1 MEANEILRQLQTH
14 NLLDDPDIKKQFDD
28 ALQNENNQIQ
38 IALENSP
45 FKDEDLALF
54 ERTITKT
61 AKNIDQIATQ
71 INDDTSKFNSYNPDQ
86 NTDFIHKQLNKILA
100 ENEPG
105 DNINN
110 IKNNTNNNTIN
121 APKSKQEN
129 LTILRNFAL
138 NKWKEILTAK
148 NNKWKADT
156 QNAMHQDF
164 LKRMQAWFDSLKKA
178 RELAEKNDE
187 LFGKDGL
194 FGDLMQMA
202 KDSLDLQHLGDLKY
216 QKSVL
221 EDIQNIT
228 DIDINDDNNKQNN
241 FIPGG
246 DIDTDDN
253 NFIPGGKGIGSGIG
267 NQKKINIA
275 TINHYFQMIKNNKA
289 LMDICDILGK
299 SKQEEKETYK
309 EKITELVS
317 YSYTQTM
324 PTKRYKE
331 EISGVKLGNDLENL
345 LPQEFALLND
355 PDLEIFF
362 DLKFVENRLF
372 CFEKHGYIS
381 YAQEKWREVEKEIE
395 KERSKEIDEQKG
407 PIIICVD
414 TSGSMNGQPEIVAK
428 ALTLMLAA
436 RARKEK
442 RACFLINF
450 SSSVDTMDLSNSKG
464 ITLLNKFLEMSFGG
478 GTDVDIAL
486 KEGLKQMEQNN
497 YKKSDLIAIS
507 DGGFYMNNI
516 EIQNK
521 IKQKRKEENKFYLL
535 DVDGNF
541 GVKDLFDKHWVYN
554 SNSKSL
560 KVLYEMK
567 AKL

>member
-1 MEANEILRQLQTH
+1 MKSKEIISKLQTH

-71 INDDTSKFNSYNPDQ
+71 INEDTSKFNYYNPNQ
-86 NTDFIHKQLNKILA
+86 KTDFIHKQLNEILA
-100 ENEPG
+100 ENEAT
-105 DNINN
+105 DN
-110 IKNNTNNNTIN
+110 IKNNTNNKTIN

-129 LTILRNFAL
+129 LNILRNFAL
-138 NKWKEILTAK
+138 NKWQEILTAK
-148 NNKWKADT
+148 NNKWKNDI

-178 RELAEKNDE
+178 KELSNKNDE

-228 DIDINDDNNKQNN
+228 DIDTDDDNNKQNN
-241 FIPGG
+241 FIL
-246 DIDTDDN
+246 
-253 NFIPGGKGIGSGIG
+253 GGKGIGSGNG

-275 TINHYFQMIKNNKA
+275 TINHYFQMIKNNKV

-299 SKQEEKETYK
+299 SKQEETETYK

-381 YAQEKWREVEKEIE
+381 YAQEKWREIEKEIE
-395 KERSKEIDEQKG
+395 KERSKEVDEQKG

-464 ITLLNKFLEMSFGG
+464 ITLLNNFLEMSFGG

-486 KEGLKQMEQNN
+486 KEGLKQMDKNN
-497 YKKSDLIAIS
+497 YKKADLIAIS
-507 DGGFYMNNI
+507 DGCFMMSDNT
-516 EIQNK
+516 IQNK
-521 IKQKRKEENKFYLL
+521 INQKRKEENKFYLL
-535 DVDGNF
+535 DVNGNS

-567 AKL
+567 KNV

>member
-1 MEANEILRQLQTH
+1 MESEQIISKLQTH

-71 INDDTSKFNSYNPDQ
+71 INEDTSKFNYYNPNQ
-86 NTDFIHKQLNKILA
+86 KTDFIHKQLNEILA
-100 ENEPG
+100 ENEAT
-105 DNINN
+105 DN
-110 IKNNTNNNTIN
+110 IKNNTNNKTIN

-129 LTILRNFAL
+129 LNILRNFAL
-138 NKWKEILTAK
+138 NKWQEILTAK
-148 NNKWKADT
+148 NNKWKNDI

-178 RELAEKNDE
+178 KELSNKNDE

-228 DIDINDDNNKQNN
+228 DIDTDDDNNKQNN
-241 FIPGG
+241 FIL
-246 DIDTDDN
+246 
-253 NFIPGGKGIGSGIG
+253 GGKGIGSGNG

-275 TINHYFQMIKNNKA
+275 TINHYFQMIKNNKV

-299 SKQEEKETYK
+299 SKQEETETYK

-381 YAQEKWREVEKEIE
+381 YAQEKWREIEKEIE
-395 KERSKEIDEQKG
+395 KERSKEVDEQKG

-478 GTDVDIAL
+478 GTDVCIAL

-507 DGGFYMNNI
+507 DGGFVMNNI

-567 AKL
+567 KNV

>member
-1 MEANEILRQLQTH
+1 MESEQIISQLQTH
-14 NLLDDPDIKKQFDD
+14 NLLDDPEIKKQFDD

-54 ERTITKT
+54 ERTISKT

-71 INDDTSKFNSYNPDQ
+71 INEDTSKFNSYNPNQ
-86 NTDFIHKQLNKILA
+86 KTDFIHKQLNEILA
-100 ENEPG
+100 ENEAT
-105 DNINN
+105 DNI
-110 IKNNTNNNTIN
+110 INNTNNKTIN
-121 APKSKQEN
+121 APKSRQEN

-138 NKWKEILTAK
+138 NKWQEILTAK
-148 NNKWKADT
+148 NNKWKDDT

-178 RELAEKNDE
+178 KELSNKNDE

-228 DIDINDDNNKQNN
+228 DIDINDDDNNKQNN
-241 FIPGG
+241 FILG
-246 DIDTDDN
+246 D
-253 NFIPGGKGIGSGIG
+253 KGIGSGNG

-275 TINHYFQMIKNNKA
+275 TINHYFQMIKNNKV

-299 SKQEEKETYK
+299 SKQEETETYK

-381 YAQEKWREVEKEIE
+381 YAQEKWREIEKEIE
-395 KERSKEIDEQKG
+395 KERSKEVDEQKG

-478 GTDVDIAL
+478 GTDVCIAL

-507 DGGFYMNNI
+507 DGGFVMNNI

-567 AKL
+567 KNV

>member
-1 MEANEILRQLQTH
+1 MKQDEVISKLHTH
-14 NLLDDPDIKKQFDD
+14 GLLDNPEIQQQFENS
-28 ALQNENNQIQ
+28 LKEENEQMQ
-38 IALENSP
+38 TALENSP

-71 INDDTSKFNSYNPDQ
+71 INEDTSKFNYYNPNQ
-86 NTDFIHKQLNKILA
+86 KTDFIHKQLNEILA
-100 ENEPG
+100 ENEAT
-105 DNINN
+105 DNDN
-110 IKNNTNNNTIN
+110 IKNNTNNKTIN
-121 APKSKQEN
+121 APKSRQEN

-138 NKWKEILTAK
+138 NKWQEILTAK
-148 NNKWKADT
+148 NNKWKDDT

-178 RELAEKNDE
+178 RELSEKNDE

-241 FIPGG
+241 YIPGRG
-246 DIDTDDN
+246 
-253 NFIPGGKGIGSGIG
+253 FGIGGEIG
-267 NQKKINIA
+267 NPKKINIA

-289 LMDICDILGK
+289 LMDICDMLGK
-299 SKQEEKETYK
+299 SKEEEKETYK

-372 CFEKHGYIS
+372 CFEKQGYIS
-381 YAQEKWREVEKEIE
+381 YAQEKWREIEREIE

-414 TSGSMNGQPEIVAK
+414 TSGSMNGNPEIVAK

-464 ITLLNKFLEMSFGG
+464 ITLLNNFLEMSFGG

-486 KEGLKQMEQNN
+486 KEGLKQMDKNN
-497 YKKSDLIAIS
+497 YKKADLIAIS
-507 DGGFYMNNI
+507 DGCFMMSDNT
-516 EIQNK
+516 IQNK
-521 IKQKRKEENKFYLL
+521 INQKRKEENKFYLL
-535 DVDGNF
+535 DVNGNS
-541 GVKDLFDKHWVYN
+541 GAKELFDKHWVYN
-554 SNSKSL
+554 ANSKSL
-560 KVLYEMK
+560 RVLYEMK
-567 AKL
+567 KNV

>member
-1 MEANEILRQLQTH
+1 MKQDEVISKLHTH
-14 NLLDDPDIKKQFDD
+14 GLLDNPEIQQQFENS
-28 ALQNENNQIQ
+28 LKEENEQMQ
-38 IALENSP
+38 TALENSP

-54 ERTITKT
+54 ERTIIKNS
-61 AKNIDQIATQ
+61 KNIEQIATQ
-71 INDDTSKFNSYNPDQ
+71 ISEDTNSFNNYNPKQ
-86 NTDFIHKQLNKILA
+86 NTEFIKNQLNKILS
-100 ENEPG
+100 EPEITTE
-105 DNINN
+105 NIND
-110 IKNNTNNNTIN
+110 K
-121 APKSKQEN
+121 KSKQQSLN
-129 LTILRNFAL
+129 ALRDFGL
-138 NKWKEILTAK
+138 NKWKDVLTDK
-148 NNKWKADT
+148 TNKWKNDT

-178 RELAEKNDE
+178 KELSNKNDE

-228 DIDINDDNNKQNN
+228 DIDINDDDNNKQ
-241 FIPGG
+241 
-246 DIDTDDN
+246 N
-253 NFIPGGKGIGSGIG
+253 NFIPGGKGIGSGSG

-275 TINHYFQMIKNNKA
+275 TINHYFQMIKNNKV

-299 SKQEEKETYK
+299 SKQEETETYK

-381 YAQEKWREVEKEIE
+381 YAQEKWREIEREIE

-414 TSGSMNGQPEIVAK
+414 TSGSMNGNPEIVAK

-478 GTDVDIAL
+478 GTDVCIAL

-507 DGGFYMNNI
+507 DGGFVMNNI

-567 AKL
+567 KNV

>member
-1 MEANEILRQLQTH
+1 MEPKEIISKLQTH
-14 NLLDDPDIKKQFDD
+14 NLLDDPEIKKQFDD

-71 INDDTSKFNSYNPDQ
+71 INEDTSKFNYYNPNQ
-86 NTDFIHKQLNKILA
+86 KTDFIHKQLNEILA
-100 ENEPG
+100 ENEAT
-105 DNINN
+105 DNDN
-110 IKNNTNNNTIN
+110 IKNNTNNKTIN
-121 APKSKQEN
+121 APKSRQEN

-138 NKWKEILTAK
+138 NKWQEILTAK

-178 RELAEKNDE
+178 RELSEKNDE

-228 DIDINDDNNKQNN
+228 DIDTDDDNNKQNN
-241 FIPGG
+241 YISGRGF
-246 DIDTDDN
+246 
-253 NFIPGGKGIGSGIG
+253 GIGGEIG
-267 NQKKINIA
+267 NPKKINIA

-289 LMDICDILGK
+289 LMDICDMLGK
-299 SKQEEKETYK
+299 SKEEEKETYK

-381 YAQEKWREVEKEIE
+381 YAQEKWREIEREIE

-414 TSGSMNGQPEIVAK
+414 TSGSMNGNPEIVAK

-450 SSSVDTMDLSNSKG
+450 SSSVDTMDLSNSK
-464 ITLLNKFLEMSFGG
+464 EPC
-478 GTDVDIAL
+478 
-486 KEGLKQMEQNN
+486 
-497 YKKSDLIAIS
+497 
-507 DGGFYMNNI
+507 
-516 EIQNK
+516 
-521 IKQKRKEENKFYLL
+521 
-535 DVDGNF
+535 
-541 GVKDLFDKHWVYN
+541 
-554 SNSKSL
+554 
-560 KVLYEMK
+560 
-567 AKL
+567 

>member
-1 MEANEILRQLQTH
+1 MESEQIISQLQTH
-14 NLLDDPDIKKQFDD
+14 NLLDDPEIKKQFDD

-71 INDDTSKFNSYNPDQ
+71 INEDTSKFNYYNPNQ
-86 NTDFIHKQLNKILA
+86 KTDFIHKQLNEILA
-100 ENEPG
+100 ENEAT
-105 DNINN
+105 DN
-110 IKNNTNNNTIN
+110 IKNNTNNKTIN

-129 LTILRNFAL
+129 LNILRNFAL
-138 NKWKEILTAK
+138 NKWQEILTAK
-148 NNKWKADT
+148 NNKWKNDI

-178 RELAEKNDE
+178 KELSNKNDE

-228 DIDINDDNNKQNN
+228 DIDTDDDNNKQNN
-241 FIPGG
+241 FIL
-246 DIDTDDN
+246 
-253 NFIPGGKGIGSGIG
+253 GGKGIGSGNG

-275 TINHYFQMIKNNKA
+275 TINHYFQMIKNNKV

-299 SKQEEKETYK
+299 SKQEETETYK

-381 YAQEKWREVEKEIE
+381 YAQEKWREIEKEIE
-395 KERSKEIDEQKG
+395 KERSKEVDEQKG

-478 GTDVDIAL
+478 GTDVCIAL

-507 DGGFYMNNI
+507 DGGFVMNNI

-567 AKL
+567 KNV

>member
-1 MEANEILRQLQTH
+1 MEPKEIISKLQTH

-28 ALQNENNQIQ
+28 SLQNENNQIQ
-38 IALENSP
+38 IALENST

-71 INDDTSKFNSYNPDQ
+71 INEDTSKFNYYNPNQ
-86 NTDFIHKQLNKILA
+86 KTDFIHKQLNEILA
-100 ENEPG
+100 ENEAT
-105 DNINN
+105 DNDN
-110 IKNNTNNNTIN
+110 IKNNTNNKTIN
-121 APKSKQEN
+121 TPKSRQEN

-138 NKWKEILTAK
+138 NKWQEILTAK
-148 NNKWKADT
+148 NNKWKDDT

-178 RELAEKNDE
+178 QELSNKSEE

-241 FIPGG
+241 YIPGRG
-246 DIDTDDN
+246 
-253 NFIPGGKGIGSGIG
+253 FGIGGEIG
-267 NQKKINIA
+267 NPKKINIA
-275 TINHYFQMIKNNKA
+275 TINHYFQMIKNNKV

-299 SKQEEKETYK
+299 SKQEETETYK

-331 EISGVKLGNDLENL
+331 EISGVELGNDLENL

-381 YAQEKWREVEKEIE
+381 YAQEKWREIEREIE

-414 TSGSMNGQPEIVAK
+414 TSGSMNGNPEIVAK

-464 ITLLNKFLEMSFGG
+464 ITLLNNFLEMSFGG

-486 KEGLKQMEQNN
+486 KEGLKQMDKNN
-497 YKKSDLIAIS
+497 YKKADLIAIS
-507 DGGFYMNNI
+507 DGCFMMSDNT
-516 EIQNK
+516 IQNK
-521 IKQKRKEENKFYLL
+521 INQKRKEENKFYLL
-535 DVDGNF
+535 DVNGNS
-541 GVKDLFDKHWVYN
+541 GAKELFDKHWVYN
-554 SNSKSL
+554 ANSKSL
-560 KVLYEMK
+560 RVLYEMK
-567 AKL
+567 KNV

>member
-1 MEANEILRQLQTH
+1 MEPKEIISKLQTH
-14 NLLDDPDIKKQFDD
+14 NLLDAPEIKKQFDD

-71 INDDTSKFNSYNPDQ
+71 INEDTSKFNYYNPNQ
-86 NTDFIHKQLNKILA
+86 KTDFIHKQLNEILA
-100 ENEPG
+100 ENEAT
-105 DNINN
+105 DNDN
-110 IKNNTNNNTIN
+110 IKNNTNNKTIN
-121 APKSKQEN
+121 APKSRQEN

-138 NKWKEILTAK
+138 NKWQEILTAK
-148 NNKWKADT
+148 NNKWKNDT

-178 RELAEKNDE
+178 KELSNKNDE

-228 DIDINDDNNKQNN
+228 DIDINDDDNNKQNN
-241 FIPGG
+241 FIL
-246 DIDTDDN
+246 
-253 NFIPGGKGIGSGIG
+253 GGKGIGSGNG

-275 TINHYFQMIKNNKA
+275 TINHYFQMIKNNKV

-299 SKQEEKETYK
+299 SKQEETETYK

-381 YAQEKWREVEKEIE
+381 YAQEKWREIEKEIE
-395 KERSKEIDEQKG
+395 KERSKEVDEQKG

-464 ITLLNKFLEMSFGG
+464 ITLLNNFLEMSFGG

-486 KEGLKQMEQNN
+486 KEGLKQMDKNN
-497 YKKSDLIAIS
+497 YKKADLIAIS
-507 DGGFYMNNI
+507 DGCFMMSDNT
-516 EIQNK
+516 IQNK
-521 IKQKRKEENKFYLL
+521 INQKRKEENKFYLL

-567 AKL
+567 KNV

>member
-1 MEANEILRQLQTH
+1 MEPKEIISKLQTH

-28 ALQNENNQIQ
+28 SLQNENNQIQ

-54 ERTITKT
+54 ERTIIKNS
-61 AKNIDQIATQ
+61 KNIEQIATQ
-71 INDDTSKFNSYNPDQ
+71 ISEDTNSFNNYNPKQ
-86 NTDFIHKQLNKILA
+86 NTEFIKNQLNKILS
-100 ENEPG
+100 EPEITSE
-105 DNINN
+105 NIND
-110 IKNNTNNNTIN
+110 K
-121 APKSKQEN
+121 KSKQQSLN
-129 LTILRNFAL
+129 ALRDFGL
-138 NKWKEILTAK
+138 NKWKDVLTDK
-148 NNKWKADT
+148 TNKWKSDT

-178 RELAEKNDE
+178 QELSNKSEE

-228 DIDINDDNNKQNN
+228 DIDTDDDNNKQNN
-241 FIPGG
+241 YIPGRG
-246 DIDTDDN
+246 
-253 NFIPGGKGIGSGIG
+253 FGIGGEIG
-267 NQKKINIA
+267 NPKKINIA

-381 YAQEKWREVEKEIE
+381 YAQEKWREIEREIE

-414 TSGSMNGQPEIVAK
+414 TSGSMNGNPEIVAK

-464 ITLLNKFLEMSFGG
+464 ITLLNNFLEMSFGG

-486 KEGLKQMEQNN
+486 KEGLKQMDQNN
-497 YKKSDLIAIS
+497 YKKADLIAIS
-507 DGGFYMNNI
+507 DGCFMMSDNT
-516 EIQNK
+516 IQNK
-521 IKQKRKEENKFYLL
+521 INQKRKEENKFYLL
-535 DVDGNF
+535 DVNGNS
-541 GVKDLFDKHWVYN
+541 GAKELFDKHWVYN

-567 AKL
+567 TKI

>member
-1 MEANEILRQLQTH
+1 MKSKEIISKLQTH

-71 INDDTSKFNSYNPDQ
+71 INEDTSKFNYYNPNQ
-86 NTDFIHKQLNKILA
+86 KTDFIHKQLNEILA
-100 ENEPG
+100 ENEAT
-105 DNINN
+105 DN
-110 IKNNTNNNTIN
+110 IKNNTNNKTIN

-129 LTILRNFAL
+129 LNILRNFAL
-138 NKWKEILTAK
+138 NKWQEILTAK
-148 NNKWKADT
+148 NNKWKNDI

-178 RELAEKNDE
+178 KELSNKNDE

-228 DIDINDDNNKQNN
+228 DIDINDDDNNKQNN
-241 FIPGG
+241 FIL
-246 DIDTDDN
+246 
-253 NFIPGGKGIGSGIG
+253 GGKGIGIGNG

-275 TINHYFQMIKNNKA
+275 TINHYFQMIKNNKV

-299 SKQEEKETYK
+299 SKQEETETYK

-381 YAQEKWREVEKEIE
+381 YAQEKWREIEKEIE
-395 KERSKEIDEQKG
+395 KERSKEVDEQKG

-464 ITLLNKFLEMSFGG
+464 ITLLNNFLEMSFGG

-486 KEGLKQMEQNN
+486 KEGLKQMDKNN
-497 YKKSDLIAIS
+497 YKKADLIAIS
-507 DGGFYMNNI
+507 DGCFMMSDNT
-516 EIQNK
+516 IQNK
-521 IKQKRKEENKFYLL
+521 INQKRKEENKFYLL

-567 AKL
+567 KNV

>member
-1 MEANEILRQLQTH
+1 MEPKEIISKLQTH
-14 NLLDDPDIKKQFDD
+14 NLLDAPEIKKQFDD

-71 INDDTSKFNSYNPDQ
+71 INEDTSKFNYYNPNQ
-86 NTDFIHKQLNKILA
+86 KTDFIHKQLNEILA
-100 ENEPG
+100 ENEAT
-105 DNINN
+105 DNDN
-110 IKNNTNNNTIN
+110 IKNNTNNKTIN
-121 APKSKQEN
+121 APKSRQEN

-138 NKWKEILTAK
+138 NKWQEILTAK
-148 NNKWKADT
+148 NNKWKNDT

-178 RELAEKNDE
+178 KELSNKNDE

-241 FIPGG
+241 FIL
-246 DIDTDDN
+246 
-253 NFIPGGKGIGSGIG
+253 GGKGIGSGNG

-275 TINHYFQMIKNNKA
+275 TINHYFQMIKNNKV

-299 SKQEEKETYK
+299 SKQEETETYK

-381 YAQEKWREVEKEIE
+381 YAQEKWREIEKEIE
-395 KERSKEIDEQKG
+395 KERSKEVDEQKG

-464 ITLLNKFLEMSFGG
+464 ITLLNNFLEMSFGG

-486 KEGLKQMEQNN
+486 KEGLKQMDKNN
-497 YKKSDLIAIS
+497 YKKADLIAIS
-507 DGGFYMNNI
+507 DGCFMMSDNT
-516 EIQNK
+516 IQNK
-521 IKQKRKEENKFYLL
+521 INQKRKEENKFYLL

-567 AKL
+567 KNV

>member
-1 MEANEILRQLQTH
+1 MESEQIISQLQTH
-14 NLLDDPDIKKQFDD
+14 NLLDDPEIKKQFDD

-71 INDDTSKFNSYNPDQ
+71 INEDTSKFNYYNPNQ
-86 NTDFIHKQLNKILA
+86 KTDFIHKQLNEILA
-100 ENEPG
+100 ENEAT
-105 DNINN
+105 DNIINNIKNN
-110 IKNNTNNNTIN
+110 IKNNTNNKTIN
-121 APKSKQEN
+121 APKSRQEN

-138 NKWKEILTAK
+138 NKWQEILTAK
-148 NNKWKADT
+148 NNKWKNDT

-178 RELAEKNDE
+178 KELSNKNDE

-228 DIDINDDNNKQNN
+228 DIDTDDDNNKQNN
-241 FIPGG
+241 FIL
-246 DIDTDDN
+246 
-253 NFIPGGKGIGSGIG
+253 GGKGIGSGNG

-275 TINHYFQMIKNNKA
+275 TINHYFQMIKNNKV

-299 SKQEEKETYK
+299 SKQEETETYK

-381 YAQEKWREVEKEIE
+381 YAQEKWREIEKEIE
-395 KERSKEIDEQKG
+395 KERSKEVDEQKG

-478 GTDVDIAL
+478 GTDVCIAL

-507 DGGFYMNNI
+507 DGGFVMNNI

-567 AKL
+567 KNV

>member
-1 MEANEILRQLQTH
+1 MESEQIISKLQTH

-28 ALQNENNQIQ
+28 SLQNENNQIQ

-54 ERTITKT
+54 ERTITKI

-71 INDDTSKFNSYNPDQ
+71 INEDTSKFNYYNPNQ
-86 NTDFIHKQLNKILA
+86 KTDFIHKQLNEILA
-100 ENEPG
+100 ENEAT
-105 DNINN
+105 DNIINN
-110 IKNNTNNNTIN
+110 IKNNTNNKTIN
-121 APKSKQEN
+121 APKSRQEN

-138 NKWKEILTAK
+138 NKWQEILTAK
-148 NNKWKADT
+148 NNKWKDDT

-178 RELAEKNDE
+178 KELSNKNDE

-228 DIDINDDNNKQNN
+228 NIDDVTNDDEYSNNKIK
-241 FIPGG
+241 IPGFG
-246 DIDTDDN
+246 
-253 NFIPGGKGIGSGIG
+253 FGIGDEIG
-267 NQKKINIA
+267 NPKKINIA
-275 TINHYFQMIKNNKA
+275 TINHYFQMIKNNKV

-299 SKQEEKETYK
+299 SKQEETETYK

-324 PTKRYKE
+324 TTKRYKE

-381 YAQEKWREVEKEIE
+381 YAQEKWREIEKEIE
-395 KERSKEIDEQKG
+395 KERSKEVDEQKG

-414 TSGSMNGQPEIVAK
+414 TSASMNGQPEIVAK

-478 GTDVDIAL
+478 GTDVCIAL

-507 DGGFYMNNI
+507 DGGFVMNNI

-567 AKL
+567 KNV

>member
-1 MEANEILRQLQTH
+1 MKQDEVISKLHTH
-14 NLLDDPDIKKQFDD
+14 GLLDNPEIQQQFENS
-28 ALQNENNQIQ
+28 LKEENEQMQ
-38 IALENSP
+38 TALENSP

-71 INDDTSKFNSYNPDQ
+71 INEDTSKFNYYNPNQ
-86 NTDFIHKQLNKILA
+86 KTDFIHKQLNEILA
-100 ENEPG
+100 ENEAT
-105 DNINN
+105 DNDN
-110 IKNNTNNNTIN
+110 IKNNTNNKTIN
-121 APKSKQEN
+121 APKSRQEN

-138 NKWKEILTAK
+138 NKWQEILTAK
-148 NNKWKADT
+148 NNKWKDDT

-178 RELAEKNDE
+178 RELTDKNDE

-241 FIPGG
+241 YIPGRG
-246 DIDTDDN
+246 
-253 NFIPGGKGIGSGIG
+253 FGIGGEIG
-267 NQKKINIA
+267 NPKKINIA

-289 LMDICDILGK
+289 LMDICDMLGK
-299 SKQEEKETYK
+299 SKEEEKETYK

-381 YAQEKWREVEKEIE
+381 YAQEKWREIEREIE

-414 TSGSMNGQPEIVAK
+414 TSGSMNGNPEIVAK

-464 ITLLNKFLEMSFGG
+464 ITLLNNFLEMSFGG

-486 KEGLKQMEQNN
+486 KEGLKQMDKNN
-497 YKKSDLIAIS
+497 YKKADLIAIS
-507 DGGFYMNNI
+507 DGCFMMSDNT
-516 EIQNK
+516 IQNK
-521 IKQKRKEENKFYLL
+521 INQKRKEENKFYLL

-554 SNSKSL
+554 ANSKSL
-560 KVLYEMK
+560 RVLYEMK
-567 AKL
+567 KNV

>member
-1 MEANEILRQLQTH
+1 MKSKEIISKLQTH

-71 INDDTSKFNSYNPDQ
+71 INEDTSKFNYYNPNQ
-86 NTDFIHKQLNKILA
+86 KTDFIHKQLNEILA
-100 ENEPG
+100 ENEAT
-105 DNINN
+105 DN
-110 IKNNTNNNTIN
+110 IKNNTNNKTIN

-129 LTILRNFAL
+129 LNILRNFAL
-138 NKWKEILTAK
+138 NKWQEILTAK
-148 NNKWKADT
+148 NNKWKNDI

-178 RELAEKNDE
+178 KELSNKNDE

-228 DIDINDDNNKQNN
+228 DIDTDDDNNKQNN
-241 FIPGG
+241 FIL
-246 DIDTDDN
+246 
-253 NFIPGGKGIGSGIG
+253 GGKGIGSGNG

-275 TINHYFQMIKNNKA
+275 TINHYFQMIKNNKV

-299 SKQEEKETYK
+299 SKQEETETYK

-381 YAQEKWREVEKEIE
+381 YAQEKWREIEKEIE
-395 KERSKEIDEQKG
+395 KERSKEVDEQKG

-478 GTDVDIAL
+478 GTDVCIAL

-507 DGGFYMNNI
+507 DGGFVMNNI

-567 AKL
+567 KNV

>member
-1 MEANEILRQLQTH
+1 MKQDEVISKLHTH
-14 NLLDDPDIKKQFDD
+14 GLLDNPEIQQQFENS
-28 ALQNENNQIQ
+28 LKEENEQMQ
-38 IALENSP
+38 TALENSP

-54 ERTITKT
+54 ERTIIKNS
-61 AKNIDQIATQ
+61 KNIEQIATQ
-71 INDDTSKFNSYNPDQ
+71 ISEDTNSFNNYNPKQ
-86 NTDFIHKQLNKILA
+86 NTEFIKNQLNKILS
-100 ENEPG
+100 EPEITTE
-105 DNINN
+105 NIND
-110 IKNNTNNNTIN
+110 K
-121 APKSKQEN
+121 KSKQQSLN
-129 LTILRNFAL
+129 ALRDFGL
-138 NKWKEILTAK
+138 NKWKDVLTDK
-148 NNKWKADT
+148 TNKWKNDT

-178 RELAEKNDE
+178 KELSNKNDE

-228 DIDINDDNNKQNN
+228 DIDINDDDNNKQ
-241 FIPGG
+241 
-246 DIDTDDN
+246 N
-253 NFIPGGKGIGSGIG
+253 NFIPGGKGIGSGNG

-275 TINHYFQMIKNNKA
+275 TINHYFQMIKNNKV
-289 LMDICDILGK
+289 LMDICDILGR
-299 SKQEEKETYK
+299 SKQEETETYK

-381 YAQEKWREVEKEIE
+381 YAQEKWREIEKEIE
-395 KERSKEIDEQKG
+395 KERSKEVDEQKG

-478 GTDVDIAL
+478 GTDVCIAL

-507 DGGFYMNNI
+507 DGGFVMNNI

-567 AKL
+567 KNV

>member
-1 MEANEILRQLQTH
+1 MEPKEIISQLQTH
-14 NLLDDPDIKKQFDD
+14 NLLDDPEIKKQFDD

-71 INDDTSKFNSYNPDQ
+71 INEDTSKFNSYNPNQ
-86 NTDFIHKQLNKILA
+86 KTDFIHKQLNEILA
-100 ENEPG
+100 ENEAT
-105 DNINN
+105 DNIINNIKNN
-110 IKNNTNNNTIN
+110 IKNNTNNKTIN
-121 APKSKQEN
+121 APKSRQEN

-138 NKWKEILTAK
+138 NKWQEILTAK
-148 NNKWKADT
+148 NNKWKNDT

-178 RELAEKNDE
+178 KELSNKNDE

-228 DIDINDDNNKQNN
+228 DIDINDDDNNKQ
-241 FIPGG
+241 
-246 DIDTDDN
+246 N
-253 NFIPGGKGIGSGIG
+253 NFIPGGKGIGSGNG

-275 TINHYFQMIKNNKA
+275 TINHYFQMIKNNKV

-299 SKQEEKETYK
+299 SKQEETETYK

-381 YAQEKWREVEKEIE
+381 YAQEKWREIEKEIE
-395 KERSKEIDEQKG
+395 KERSKEVDEQKG

-414 TSGSMNGQPEIVAK
+414 TSGSMNGNPEIVAK

-464 ITLLNKFLEMSFGG
+464 ITLLNNFLEMSFGG

-486 KEGLKQMEQNN
+486 KEGLKQMDKNN
-497 YKKSDLIAIS
+497 YKKADLIAIS
-507 DGGFYMNNI
+507 DGCFMMSDNT
-516 EIQNK
+516 IQNK
-521 IKQKRKEENKFYLL
+521 INQKRKEENKFYLL
-535 DVDGNF
+535 DVNGNS
-541 GVKDLFDKHWVYN
+541 GAKELFDKHWVYN
-554 SNSKSL
+554 ANSKSL

-567 AKL
+567 KNV

>member
-1 MEANEILRQLQTH
+1 MEAKEILNKLQTH
-14 NLLDDPDIKKQFDD
+14 NLLDDPEIKKQFDD

-71 INDDTSKFNSYNPDQ
+71 INEDTSKFNYYNPNQ
-86 NTDFIHKQLNKILA
+86 KTDFIHKQLNEILA
-100 ENEPG
+100 ENEAT
-105 DNINN
+105 DNI
-110 IKNNTNNNTIN
+110 INNTNNKTIN
-121 APKSKQEN
+121 TPKSKQEN
-129 LTILRNFAL
+129 LNILRNFAL
-138 NKWKEILTAK
+138 NKWQEILTAK
-148 NNKWKADT
+148 NNKWKNDT

-178 RELAEKNDE
+178 KELSNKNDE

-228 DIDINDDNNKQNN
+228 DIDINDDDNNKQ
-241 FIPGG
+241 
-246 DIDTDDN
+246 N
-253 NFIPGGKGIGSGIG
+253 NFIPGGKGIGSGNG

-275 TINHYFQMIKNNKA
+275 TINHYFQMIKNNKV

-299 SKQEEKETYK
+299 SKQEETETYK

-381 YAQEKWREVEKEIE
+381 YAQEKWREIEKEIE
-395 KERSKEIDEQKG
+395 KERSKEVDEQKG

-414 TSGSMNGQPEIVAK
+414 TSASMNGQPEIVAK

-478 GTDVDIAL
+478 GTDVCIAL

-507 DGGFYMNNI
+507 DGGFVMNNI

-567 AKL
+567 KNV

>member
-1 MEANEILRQLQTH
+1 MKSKEIISKLQTH

-71 INDDTSKFNSYNPDQ
+71 INEDTSKFNYYNPNQ
-86 NTDFIHKQLNKILA
+86 KTDFIHKQLNEILA
-100 ENEPG
+100 ENEAT
-105 DNINN
+105 DN
-110 IKNNTNNNTIN
+110 IKNNTNNKTIN

-129 LTILRNFAL
+129 LNILRNFAL
-138 NKWKEILTAK
+138 NKWQEILTAK
-148 NNKWKADT
+148 NNKWKNDI

-178 RELAEKNDE
+178 KELSNKNDE

-228 DIDINDDNNKQNN
+228 DIDINDDDNNKQNN
-241 FIPGG
+241 FIL
-246 DIDTDDN
+246 
-253 NFIPGGKGIGSGIG
+253 GGKGIGIGNG

-275 TINHYFQMIKNNKA
+275 TINHYFQMIKNNKV

-299 SKQEEKETYK
+299 SKQEETETYK

-381 YAQEKWREVEKEIE
+381 YAQEKWREIEKEIE
-395 KERSKEIDEQKG
+395 KERSKEVDEQKG

-464 ITLLNKFLEMSFGG
+464 ITLLNNFLEMSFGG

-486 KEGLKQMEQNN
+486 KEGLKQMDKNN
-497 YKKSDLIAIS
+497 YKKADLIAIS
-507 DGGFYMNNI
+507 DGCFMMSDNT
-516 EIQNK
+516 IQNK
-521 IKQKRKEENKFYLL
+521 INQKRKEENKFYLL

-541 GVKDLFDKHWVYN
+541 GVKDLFDKHCVYN

-567 AKL
+567 KNV

>member
-1 MEANEILRQLQTH
+1 MEAKEILNKLQTH
-14 NLLDDPDIKKQFDD
+14 NLLDDPDIKKQSDD

-71 INDDTSKFNSYNPDQ
+71 INEDTSKFNYYNPDQ
-86 NTDFIHKQLNKILA
+86 KTDFIHKQLNEILA
-100 ENEPG
+100 ENEAT
-105 DNINN
+105 DNIINNIKNN
-110 IKNNTNNNTIN
+110 IKNNTNNKTIN
-121 APKSKQEN
+121 APKSRQEN

-138 NKWKEILTAK
+138 NKWQEILTAK
-148 NNKWKADT
+148 NNKWKNDT

-178 RELAEKNDE
+178 KELSNKNDE

-221 EDIQNIT
+221 EYIQNIT
-228 DIDINDDNNKQNN
+228 DIDINDDDNNKQNN

-246 DIDTDDN
+246 
-253 NFIPGGKGIGSGIG
+253 KGIGSGNG
-267 NQKKINIA
+267 NPKKINIA
-275 TINHYFQMIKNNKA
+275 TINHYFQMIKNNKV

-299 SKQEEKETYK
+299 SKQEETETYK

-381 YAQEKWREVEKEIE
+381 YAQEKWREIEKEIE
-395 KERSKEIDEQKG
+395 KERSKEVDEQKG

-428 ALTLMLAA
+428 ALTLMLTA

-442 RACFLINF
+442 RACFLINV
-450 SSSVDTMDLSNSKG
+450 SYCLDTMNLSGYKA
-464 ITLLNKFLEMSFGG
+464 IKLLNNFLEMSFGG
-478 GTDVDIAL
+478 GTDVDVSIR
-486 KEGLKQMEQNN
+486 EGLKQMDQNN
-497 YKKSDLIAIS
+497 YRKADLIAIS
-507 DGGFYMNNI
+507 DGGFYMDMDM
-516 EIQNK
+516 QNK

-567 AKL
+567 KNV

>member
-1 MEANEILRQLQTH
+1 MESEQIISQLQTH

-71 INDDTSKFNSYNPDQ
+71 INEDTSKFNYYNPNQ
-86 NTDFIHKQLNKILA
+86 KTDFIHKQLNEILA
-100 ENEPG
+100 ENEAT
-105 DNINN
+105 DNIINNIKNN
-110 IKNNTNNNTIN
+110 IKNNTNNKTIN
-121 APKSKQEN
+121 APKSRQEN

-138 NKWKEILTAK
+138 NKWQEILTAK
-148 NNKWKADT
+148 NNKWKNDT

-178 RELAEKNDE
+178 KELSNKNDE

-228 DIDINDDNNKQNN
+228 DIDINDDDNNKQNN
-241 FIPGG
+241 FIL
-246 DIDTDDN
+246 
-253 NFIPGGKGIGSGIG
+253 GGKGIGSGNG

-275 TINHYFQMIKNNKA
+275 TINHYFQMIKNNKV

-299 SKQEEKETYK
+299 SKQEETETYK

-381 YAQEKWREVEKEIE
+381 YAQEKWREIEKEIE
-395 KERSKEIDEQKG
+395 KERSKEVDEQKG

-478 GTDVDIAL
+478 GTDVCIAL

-507 DGGFYMNNI
+507 DGGFVMNNI

-567 AKL
+567 KNV

>member
-1 MEANEILRQLQTH
+1 MKQDEVISKLHTH
-14 NLLDDPDIKKQFDD
+14 GLLDNPEIQQQFENS
-28 ALQNENNQIQ
+28 LKEENEQMQ
-38 IALENSP
+38 TALENSP

-71 INDDTSKFNSYNPDQ
+71 INEDTSKFNYYNPNQ
-86 NTDFIHKQLNKILA
+86 KTDFIHKQLNEILA
-100 ENEPG
+100 ENEAT
-105 DNINN
+105 DNDN
-110 IKNNTNNNTIN
+110 IKNNTNNKTIN
-121 APKSKQEN
+121 APKSRQEN

-138 NKWKEILTAK
+138 NKWQEILTAK
-148 NNKWKADT
+148 NNKWKDDT

-178 RELAEKNDE
+178 RELTDKNDE

-241 FIPGG
+241 YIPGRG
-246 DIDTDDN
+246 
-253 NFIPGGKGIGSGIG
+253 FGIGGEIG
-267 NQKKINIA
+267 NPKKINIA

-289 LMDICDILGK
+289 LMDICDMLGK
-299 SKQEEKETYK
+299 SKEEEKETYK

-381 YAQEKWREVEKEIE
+381 YAQEKWREIEREIE

-414 TSGSMNGQPEIVAK
+414 TSGSMNGNPEIVAK

-464 ITLLNKFLEMSFGG
+464 ITLLNNFLEMSFGG

-486 KEGLKQMEQNN
+486 KEGLKQMDKNN
-497 YKKSDLIAIS
+497 YKKADLIAIS
-507 DGGFYMNNI
+507 DGCFMMSDNT
-516 EIQNK
+516 IQNK
-521 IKQKRKEENKFYLL
+521 INQKRKEENKFYLL
-535 DVDGNF
+535 DVNGNS
-541 GVKDLFDKHWVYN
+541 GAKELFDKHWVYN
-554 SNSKSL
+554 ANSKSL
-560 KVLYEMK
+560 RVLYEMK
-567 AKL
+567 KNV

>member
-1 MEANEILRQLQTH
+1 MDPEQILSKLQTH
-14 NLLDDPDIKKQFDD
+14 NLLDDPEIKKQFDD

-54 ERTITKT
+54 ERTIIKNS
-61 AKNIDQIATQ
+61 KNIEQIATQ
-71 INDDTSKFNSYNPDQ
+71 ISEDTNSFNNYNPKQ
-86 NTDFIHKQLNKILA
+86 NTEFIKNQLNKILS
-100 ENEPG
+100 EPEITTE
-105 DNINN
+105 NIND
-110 IKNNTNNNTIN
+110 K
-121 APKSKQEN
+121 KSKQQSLN
-129 LTILRNFAL
+129 ALRDFGL
-138 NKWKEILTAK
+138 NKWKDVLTDK
-148 NNKWKADT
+148 TNKWKADT

-178 RELAEKNDE
+178 RELSEKNDE

-202 KDSLDLQHLGDLKY
+202 KDSLDIQHLGDLKY

-228 DIDINDDNNKQNN
+228 DIDTDDGNNKQNN
-241 FIPGG
+241 YIPGRG
-246 DIDTDDN
+246 
-253 NFIPGGKGIGSGIG
+253 FGIGGEIG
-267 NQKKINIA
+267 NPKKINIA

-289 LMDICDILGK
+289 LMDICDMLGK
-299 SKQEEKETYK
+299 SKEEEKETYK

-381 YAQEKWREVEKEIE
+381 YAQEKWREIEREIE

-414 TSGSMNGQPEIVAK
+414 TSGSMNGNPEIVAK

-478 GTDVDIAL
+478 GTDVCIAL

-507 DGGFYMNNI
+507 DGGFVMNNI

-567 AKL
+567 KNV

>member
-1 MEANEILRQLQTH
+1 MKSKEIISKLQTH

-71 INDDTSKFNSYNPDQ
+71 INEDTSKFNYYNPNQ
-86 NTDFIHKQLNKILA
+86 KTDFIHKQLNEILA
-100 ENEPG
+100 ENEAT
-105 DNINN
+105 DN
-110 IKNNTNNNTIN
+110 IKNNTNNKTIN

-129 LTILRNFAL
+129 LNILRNFAL
-138 NKWKEILTAK
+138 NKWQEILTAK
-148 NNKWKADT
+148 NNKWKNDI

-178 RELAEKNDE
+178 KELSNKNDE

-228 DIDINDDNNKQNN
+228 DIDTDDDNNKQNN
-241 FIPGG
+241 FILG
-246 DIDTDDN
+246 D
-253 NFIPGGKGIGSGIG
+253 KGIGSGNG

-275 TINHYFQMIKNNKA
+275 TINHYFQMIKNNKV

-299 SKQEEKETYK
+299 SKQEETETYK

-381 YAQEKWREVEKEIE
+381 YAQEKWREIEKEIE
-395 KERSKEIDEQKG
+395 KERSKEVDEQKG

-464 ITLLNKFLEMSFGG
+464 ITLLNNFLEMSFGG

-486 KEGLKQMEQNN
+486 KEGLKQMDKNN
-497 YKKSDLIAIS
+497 YKKADLIAIS
-507 DGGFYMNNI
+507 DGCFMMSDNT
-516 EIQNK
+516 IQNK
-521 IKQKRKEENKFYLL
+521 INQKRKEENKFYLL
-535 DVDGNF
+535 DVNGNS

-567 AKL
+567 KNV

>member
-1 MEANEILRQLQTH
+1 MKSKEIISKLQTH

-45 FKDEDLALF
+45 FKGEDLALF

-71 INDDTSKFNSYNPDQ
+71 INEDTSKFNYYNPNQ
-86 NTDFIHKQLNKILA
+86 KTDFIHKQLNEILA
-100 ENEPG
+100 ENEAT
-105 DNINN
+105 DNIINNIKNN
-110 IKNNTNNNTIN
+110 IKNNTNNKTIN
-121 APKSKQEN
+121 APKSRQEN

-138 NKWKEILTAK
+138 NKWQEILTAK
-148 NNKWKADT
+148 NNKWKNDT

-178 RELAEKNDE
+178 KELSNKNDE

-194 FGDLMQMA
+194 FGDLIQMA

-228 DIDINDDNNKQNN
+228 DIDINDDDNNKQNN
-241 FIPGG
+241 FIL
-246 DIDTDDN
+246 
-253 NFIPGGKGIGSGIG
+253 GGKGIGSGNG

-275 TINHYFQMIKNNKA
+275 TINHYFQMIKNNKV

-299 SKQEEKETYK
+299 SKQEETETYK

-381 YAQEKWREVEKEIE
+381 YAQEKWREIEKEIE
-395 KERSKEIDEQKG
+395 KERSKEVDEQKG

-464 ITLLNKFLEMSFGG
+464 ITLLNNFLEMSFGG

-486 KEGLKQMEQNN
+486 KEGLKQMDQNN
-497 YKKSDLIAIS
+497 YKKADLIAIS
-507 DGGFYMNNI
+507 DGCFMMSDNT
-516 EIQNK
+516 IQNK
-521 IKQKRKEENKFYLL
+521 INQKRKEENKFYLL
-535 DVDGNF
+535 DVNGNS
-541 GVKDLFDKHWVYN
+541 GAKELFDKHWVYN

-567 AKL
+567 KNV

>member
-1 MEANEILRQLQTH
+1 MEPKEIISQLQTH
-14 NLLDDPDIKKQFDD
+14 NLLDDPEIKKQFDD

-71 INDDTSKFNSYNPDQ
+71 INEDTSKFNSYNPNQ
-86 NTDFIHKQLNKILA
+86 KTDFIHKQLNEILA
-100 ENEPG
+100 ENEAT
-105 DNINN
+105 DNDN
-110 IKNNTNNNTIN
+110 IKNNTNNKTIN
-121 APKSKQEN
+121 APKSRQEN

-138 NKWKEILTAK
+138 NKWQEILTAK
-148 NNKWKADT
+148 NNKWKNDT

-178 RELAEKNDE
+178 KELSNKNDE

-228 DIDINDDNNKQNN
+228 DIDINDDDNNKQ
-241 FIPGG
+241 
-246 DIDTDDN
+246 N
-253 NFIPGGKGIGSGIG
+253 NFIPGGKGIGSGNG

-275 TINHYFQMIKNNKA
+275 TINHYFQMIKNNKV

-299 SKQEEKETYK
+299 SKQEETETYK

-381 YAQEKWREVEKEIE
+381 YAQEKWREIEKEIE
-395 KERSKEIDEQKG
+395 KERSKEVDEQKG

-414 TSGSMNGQPEIVAK
+414 TSGSMNGNPEIVAK

-464 ITLLNKFLEMSFGG
+464 ITLLNNFLEMSFGG

-486 KEGLKQMEQNN
+486 KEGLKQMDKNN
-497 YKKSDLIAIS
+497 YKKADLIAIS
-507 DGGFYMNNI
+507 DGCFMMSDNT
-516 EIQNK
+516 IQNK
-521 IKQKRKEENKFYLL
+521 INQKRKEENKFYLL
-535 DVDGNF
+535 DVNGNS
-541 GVKDLFDKHWVYN
+541 GAKELFDKHWVYN
-554 SNSKSL
+554 ANSKSL

-567 AKL
+567 KNV

>member
-1 MEANEILRQLQTH
+1 MEPKEIISKLQTH
-14 NLLDDPDIKKQFDD
+14 NLLDDPEIKKQFDD

-71 INDDTSKFNSYNPDQ
+71 INEDTSKFNSYNPNQ
-86 NTDFIHKQLNKILA
+86 KTDFIHKQLNEILA
-100 ENEPG
+100 ENEAT
-105 DNINN
+105 DNDN
-110 IKNNTNNNTIN
+110 IKNNTNNKTIN
-121 APKSKQEN
+121 APKSRQEN

-138 NKWKEILTAK
+138 NKWQEILTAK
-148 NNKWKADT
+148 NNKWKDDT

-178 RELAEKNDE
+178 RELSEKNDE

-228 DIDINDDNNKQNN
+228 DIDTDDDNNKQNN
-241 FIPGG
+241 FIL
-246 DIDTDDN
+246 
-253 NFIPGGKGIGSGIG
+253 GGKSIGSGNG

-275 TINHYFQMIKNNKA
+275 TINHYFQMIKNNKV

-299 SKQEEKETYK
+299 SKQEETETYK

-381 YAQEKWREVEKEIE
+381 YAQEKWREIEKEIE
-395 KERSKEIDEQKG
+395 KERSKEVDEQKG

-414 TSGSMNGQPEIVAK
+414 TSGSMNGNPEIVAK

-478 GTDVDIAL
+478 GTDVCIAL

-507 DGGFYMNNI
+507 DGGFVMNNI

-567 AKL
+567 KNV

>member
-1 MEANEILRQLQTH
+1 MESEQIISQLQTH
-14 NLLDDPDIKKQFDD
+14 NLLDDPEIKKQFDD

-71 INDDTSKFNSYNPDQ
+71 INEDTSKFNYYNPNQ
-86 NTDFIHKQLNKILA
+86 KTDFIHKQLNEILA
-100 ENEPG
+100 ENEAT
-105 DNINN
+105 DNIINNIKNN
-110 IKNNTNNNTIN
+110 IKNNTNNKTIN
-121 APKSKQEN
+121 APKSRQEN

-138 NKWKEILTAK
+138 NKWQEILTAK
-148 NNKWKADT
+148 NNKWKNDT

-178 RELAEKNDE
+178 KELSNKNDE

-228 DIDINDDNNKQNN
+228 DIDINDDDNNKQNN
-241 FIPGG
+241 FIL
-246 DIDTDDN
+246 
-253 NFIPGGKGIGSGIG
+253 GGKGIGIGNG

-275 TINHYFQMIKNNKA
+275 TINHYFQMIKNNKV

-299 SKQEEKETYK
+299 SKQEETETYK

-381 YAQEKWREVEKEIE
+381 YAQEKWREIEKEIE
-395 KERSKEIDEQKG
+395 KERSKEVDEQKG

-478 GTDVDIAL
+478 GTDVCIAL

-507 DGGFYMNNI
+507 DGGFVMNNI

-567 AKL
+567 KNV

>member
-1 MEANEILRQLQTH
+1 MEPKEIISQLQTH

-71 INDDTSKFNSYNPDQ
+71 INEDTSKFNYYNPNQ
-86 NTDFIHKQLNKILA
+86 KTDFIHKQLNEILA
-100 ENEPG
+100 ENEAT
-105 DNINN
+105 DNIINNIKNN
-110 IKNNTNNNTIN
+110 IKNNTNNKTIN
-121 APKSKQEN
+121 APKSRQEN

-138 NKWKEILTAK
+138 NKWQEILTAK
-148 NNKWKADT
+148 NNKWKNDT

-178 RELAEKNDE
+178 KELSNKNDE

-228 DIDINDDNNKQNN
+228 DIDINDDDNNKQNN
-241 FIPGG
+241 FIL
-246 DIDTDDN
+246 
-253 NFIPGGKGIGSGIG
+253 GGKGIGSGNG

-275 TINHYFQMIKNNKA
+275 TINHYFQMIKNNKV

-299 SKQEEKETYK
+299 SKQEETETYK

-381 YAQEKWREVEKEIE
+381 YAQEKWREIEKEIE
-395 KERSKEIDEQKG
+395 KERSKEVDEQKG

-478 GTDVDIAL
+478 GTDVCIAL

-507 DGGFYMNNI
+507 DGGFVMNNI

-567 AKL
+567 KNV

>member
-1 MEANEILRQLQTH
+1 MKQDEVISKLHTH
-14 NLLDDPDIKKQFDD
+14 GLLDNPEIQQQFENS
-28 ALQNENNQIQ
+28 LKEENEQMQ
-38 IALENSP
+38 TALENSP

-54 ERTITKT
+54 ERTIIKNS
-61 AKNIDQIATQ
+61 KNIEQIATQ
-71 INDDTSKFNSYNPDQ
+71 ISEDTNSFNNYNPKQ
-86 NTDFIHKQLNKILA
+86 NTEFIKNQLNKILS
-100 ENEPG
+100 EPEITTE
-105 DNINN
+105 NIND
-110 IKNNTNNNTIN
+110 K
-121 APKSKQEN
+121 KSKQQSLN
-129 LTILRNFAL
+129 ALRDFGL
-138 NKWKEILTAK
+138 NKWKDVLTDK
-148 NNKWKADT
+148 TNKWKDDT

-178 RELAEKNDE
+178 KELSNKNDE

-228 DIDINDDNNKQNN
+228 DIDADDDNNKQNN

-246 DIDTDDN
+246 
-253 NFIPGGKGIGSGIG
+253 KGIGGEIG
-267 NQKKINIA
+267 SPKKINIA

-381 YAQEKWREVEKEIE
+381 YAQEKWREIE
-395 KERSKEIDEQKG
+395 KERSKEVDEQKG

-478 GTDVDIAL
+478 GTDVCIAL

-507 DGGFYMNNI
+507 DGGFVMNNI

-567 AKL
+567 KNV